1 MPQPNGIYHA
11 HQVACMALDV
21 VKACKAFVIPHRP
34 KEPLVIR
41 IGMHSG
47 QSNTST
53 LSCCY
58 KVLFFFLFP
67 ELFLQ
72 HLRGDGLSSPVSR
85 LSDVRIHRRD
95 FQSYSQSCWLLS
107 YRPFPKCCQQEC
119 PQIAFLHLAPIHS
132 QWTLFCSTG
141 IIPVKVM

>member
-1 MPQPNGIYHA
+1 MVVSGVPQPNGIYHA

-47 QSNTST
+47 QSNIST

-72 HLRGDGLSSPVSR
+72 NLGGGGTVTPCSETVHFRIRGYDFVKTRKVSE
-85 LSDVRIHRRD
+85 
-95 FQSYSQSCWLLS
+95 F
-107 YRPFPKCCQQEC
+107 
-119 PQIAFLHLAPIHS
+119 
-132 QWTLFCSTG
+132 
-141 IIPVKVM
+141 